1 MERFLIYLLFLGWC
15 TPACALEKPPLVAVG
30 QIVEH
35 QALDTLR
42 LGLKEGLEKQGYVD
56 KKTLRWVYENAQ
68 GNPTTAV
75 QIGHKLAS
83 LEPSVIVTLS
93 TPMTQAVA
101 AATSTTPLV
110 FGAVTDPQAAK
121 LTKCPNVTGLTD
133 FVSPQQQLALIKAFL
148 PDLKTIGVIFNA
160 GEANSRKQ
168 VEEIKTLCAS
178 EGIIVHEAPVSKTSD
193 VLMVTKA
200 NVDRVDAFLLP
211 TDNTVISALEAIVKV
226 ANQHKIPVF
235 GSDVDIVRRG
245 ALAAYG
251 VDWHHS
257 GLVLADMV
265 VKLLK
270 GKAVKDL
277 PIQHP
282 TTLMLHV
289 NEGCAQ
295 KLGISLPEAVRKKA
309 DKLFP
314 G

>member
-1 MERFLIYLLFLGWC
+1 
-15 TPACALEKPPLVAVG
+15 
-30 QIVEH
+30 
-35 QALDTLR
+35 
-42 LGLKEGLEKQGYVD
+42 
-56 KKTLRWVYENAQ
+56 
-68 GNPTTAV
+68 
-75 QIGHKLAS
+75 
-83 LEPSVIVTLS
+83 
-93 TPMTQAVA
+93 
-101 AATSTTPLV
+101 
-110 FGAVTDPQAAK
+110 
-121 LTKCPNVTGLTD
+121 
-133 FVSPQQQLALIKAFL
+133 
-148 PDLKTIGVIFNA
+148 
-160 GEANSRKQ
+160 
-168 VEEIKTLCAS
+168 
-178 EGIIVHEAPVSKTSD
+178 
-193 VLMVTKA
+193 MVTKA